1 MAAVLK
7 LAPSCSL
14 DHLVADAAAIISQG
28 GALAYPTET
37 FYGLGVDATSNAAIR
52 RIFDIKGRDFKNP
65 VSVIIGNRD
74 QMKPLVLSVS
84 ETAQKLMDAFW
95 PGPLTLVFEASE
107 NVSPLLTAGTGKI
120 GVRLSGHD
128 FARRLALAT
137 GKPITATSA
146 NLSGAPECS
155 DADAV
160 IRQMGDKID
169 AVIDLGEKG
178 ATVGSTIIDVTAKS
192 LLILRQG
199 VIAPRD
205 IEQKTELRF
214 ETNHLFR

>member
-1 MAAVLK
+1 MATVLK
-7 LAPSCSL
+7 LSPSCSP
-14 DHLVADAAAIISQG
+14 DDLVANAAAIISQG

-37 FYGLGVDATSNAAIR
+37 FYGLGVDATSEKAVR
-52 RIFDIKGRDFKNP
+52 KIFDIKGRDFKNP

-74 QMKPLVLSVS
+74 QMNPLVVSIS

-107 NVSPLLTAGTGKI
+107 NVSPLLTAGTGKV

-128 FARRLALAT
+128 FARRLALAA
-137 GKPITATSA
+137 GRPITATSA

-160 IRQMGDKID
+160 MRQLADKID

-178 ATVGSTIIDVTAKS
+178 GMVGSTIIDVTTKS

-199 VIAPRD
+199 VIAACD
-205 IEQKTELRF
+205 IEHKTGLRF